1 MYQLRQYQI
10 DLIDKIYKSWAQGNR
25 RVMAQLSTGGGKSVC
40 LSAIVQNFHNDRGA
54 KCLVLAH
61 RTELIEQLV
70 EKLESIVNEP
80 CGVIKSGIRADYSRD
95 IQVGSVQSM
104 KSRMAG
110 LPKFDLI
117 VIDECHHCTSASYLN
132 VLNHYP
138 NARVLGV
145 TATPIRLDGKG
156 FRGVFDD
163 LICGVTTQDLIEM
176 GSLSQYKYY
185 ACEKPMSV
193 LGLKKRGGDFK
204 AEEIEQQNP
213 IEIVANQVYESYHR
227 HLRDKQA
234 VIFATSVAHS
244 IAITEHLRSTGITA
258 HHLDGMSPTDER
270 RSAMELFRNREI
282 QILSNCS
289 LFDEG
294 LDIPSID
301 GVILARPT
309 ASLSR
314 FLQMVGRS
322 LRPCEGKQ
330 RAILIDLADNYER
343 HGMPDDDRNWTLD
356 GIPKKQKKRG
366 ESKRERNVITDEIET
381 VSLFDTGTQYVE
393 IAGKT
398 VVLTEELR
406 EWMRLADEIIAKG
419 LERDFKPGWAAHSL
433 MASDIQPPLEAWKY
447 LGKKLGYHH
456 AWAKYKHEEW
466 AAK

>member
-1 MYQLRQYQI
+1 MYQLREYQI
-10 DLIDKIYKSWAQGNR
+10 NIVDKIYESWAHGNR
-25 RVMAQLSTGGGKSVC
+25 RVMAQLSTGGGKSVI
-40 LSAIVQNFHNDRGA
+40 LSAIVQNLNFNIGA

-80 CGVIKSGIRADYSRD
+80 CGVIKSGIRANYDRD
-95 IQVGSVQSM
+95 VHVGSVQSM

-110 LPKFDLI
+110 LPQFDLI
-117 VIDECHHCTSASYLN
+117 VIDESHHCTSASYVN
-132 VLNHYP
+132 IINHYP
-138 NARVLGV
+138 NAKVLGV

-163 LICGVTTQDLIEM
+163 LICGVSTQYLIEM
-176 GSLSQYKYY
+176 GSLSQYKLY

-213 IEIVANQVYESYHR
+213 IEIVANQVYESYNR

-244 IAITEHLRSTGITA
+244 IAITEHLRSTGIAA

-270 RSAMELFRNREI
+270 QSAMELFRNREI

-314 FLQMVGRS
+314 YLQMVGRS
-322 LRPCEGKQ
+322 LRPCEGKE
-330 RAILIDLADNYER
+330 RATIIDLADNYER
-343 HGMPDDDRNWTLD
+343 HGMPDDDRDWTLD
-356 GIPKKQKKRG
+356 GIPKKPNERKTTTRG
-366 ESKRERNVITDEIET
+366 GTGAIIRNWYRIH
-381 VSLFDTGTQYVE
+381 
-393 IAGKT
+393 
-398 VVLTEELR
+398 
-406 EWMRLADEIIAKG
+406 
-419 LERDFKPGWAAHSL
+419 RDCG
-433 MASDIQPPLEAWKY
+433 
-447 LGKKLGYHH
+447 
-456 AWAKYKHEEW
+456 
-466 AAK
+466 